1 MPYERTDPIHINRI
15 RRAGL
20 GRVRERALASGVTP
34 ERLERDVAILR
45 VVANGTPAQ
54 AAERFGVHR
63 FTVDKVVK
71 KYGAFALEIL
81 EEQHG

>member
-20 GRVRERALASGVTP
+20 ARVREKALAAGVRP

-45 VVANGTPAQ
+45 AVANGTPAQ
-54 AAERFGVHR
+54 ASAKLGIHR
-63 FTVDKVVK
+63 TTVSKTVE